1 MSRRAFS
8 EIKSIKREIK
18 IGVSGTNEPE
28 MESFLEKL
36 RSASPLIKIVEDAEI
51 APAPALRI
59 ENIYYHGIPKHKEAE
74 AFAEIVKMVGGAYKS
89 AEELPAVDYEVE
101 IKIFTTPTCRYCP
114 KAVIAAAKLAN
125 MSEKVKLHIYDATEF
140 SALADEYEVSAVPKI
155 VINDMVFIEAQ
166 TTEKKYKELLLNAIE
181 HLKAHTHHSHEHA

>member
-1 MSRRAFS
+1 MNRRAFS

-36 RSASPLIKIVEDAEI
+36 RSASPLIKIEEDTEI
-51 APAPALRI
+51 TPAPALRI
-59 ENIYYHGIPKHKEAE
+59 GNIYYHGVPKHKEAE
-74 AFAEIVKMVGGAYKS
+74 AFAEIVKMLGGTYKS
-89 AEELPAVDYEVE
+89 AEELPSIKYEVE

-140 SALADEYEVSAVPKI
+140 SALADKYEVSAVPKI
-155 VINDMVFIEAQ
+155 IINDTVFIEAQ

-181 HLKAHTHHSHEHA
+181 HLKVHMHHSHEHA